1 MKNRG
6 FFTHM
11 KGTDMGKTYEEAREE
26 IATNMRDLWMDR
38 GVGVR
43 EIVGRVF
50 DYAVRWAREHD
61 SRACKPSADAD
72 RELLATIAQQK
83 DADLRLEALRLAVAV
98 ISSGHT
104 AKDDTVMDA
113 ADNFL
118 AFLRGKK

>member
-1 MKNRG
+1 
-6 FFTHM
+6 
-11 KGTDMGKTYEEAREE
+11 MGKTYEDAREE
-26 IATNMRDLWMDR
+26 ITTKLHEWWLGSEEGGKELAERA
-38 GVGVR
+38 
-43 EIVGRVF
+43 F
-50 DYAVRWAREHD
+50 DEAVRWAREHD